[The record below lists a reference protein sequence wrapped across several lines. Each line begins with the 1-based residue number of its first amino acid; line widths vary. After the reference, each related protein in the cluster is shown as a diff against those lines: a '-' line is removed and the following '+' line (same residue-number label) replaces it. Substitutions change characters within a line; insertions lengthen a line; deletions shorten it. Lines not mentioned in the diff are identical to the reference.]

1 MSRTRARLSVVPP
14 MAMDVK
20 RDPIAAETYR
30 EIDIEH
36 ASQALHLAA
45 VRLRATPR
53 YPEIAEHRQLMKE
66 RFEAALNTMRE
77 AMGDEH

>member
-1 MSRTRARLSVVPP
+1 MSRTRARLSVVQP
-14 MAMDVK
+14 MALDVK

-36 ASQALHLAA
+36 AAQALHLAA

-53 YPEIAEHRQLMKE
+53 YPEIAEHRQTMKE
-66 RFEAALNTMRE
+66 RFEAAVRLMRE
-77 AMGDEH
+77 VLE